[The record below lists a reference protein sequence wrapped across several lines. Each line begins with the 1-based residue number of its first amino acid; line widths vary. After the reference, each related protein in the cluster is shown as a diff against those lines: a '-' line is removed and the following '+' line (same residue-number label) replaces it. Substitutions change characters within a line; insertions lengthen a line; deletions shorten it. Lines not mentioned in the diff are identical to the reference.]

1 MLIPFTPIRTL
12 AKILLLLMA
21 PGGKTPVNVPVS
33 ITVPQ
38 QQQTITSRLMQL
50 GPVVTKY
57 EQGFL
62 LQFYLSSAAYR
73 ITNEQMDV
81 IMGGMNS
88 DEKYMIWNGRADPS
102 RALGAYIIQ
111 KGYLQQQSPGSSSS
125 SYGHDVSPPPSS
137 SLSNTGQG
145 LAQHFE
151 EDRRKWAPTLSEA
164 LQDNNISFG
173 VRIVP
178 GSRQANVRPLHGEPI
193 TMPPGTI
200 EKYKAQGDITS
211 LRAIRDQ
218 LRKEYKENHK
228 KWFRPKNYSDLCDQL
243 DLAENS
249 LIDLGHYEYP
259 QMQKVREMAKNGQ
272 MDQMRARR
280 KEVETLLGDNRC
292 FSGWRRNDEGGRK
305 VLLLEKRCLD
315 MAVNNELTKPFQAL
329 AVAEGPEVKAALLE
343 IYRRYHHGY
352 PDLHDSFVQNA
363 AFNIIEAAHALA
375 RRQHPNGDQ
384 VIAETQEAY
393 KRERDAELAP
403 ATQQAASSS
412 AASMS
417 QPTTTAAITT
427 ASTASSSTASHAQA
441 PATSEVPATGTSTS
455 SASSLM
461 PDTTSIILDLEQG
474 VAIDHMALDM
484 VSTGQT
490 RDQIPEVAV
499 SPEVFDSILS
509 DMNVDLMDIPVQD
522 QIIHSLEI
530 AQNVRELS
538 AHLSTLS
545 NQVFSRYNNLDLCDL
560 AVEALVNESI
570 QTIQTTDNL
579 NTMISHVVMVNH
591 VLSDLQDIVQQ
602 RPSLLARSPGIIA
615 RGVRTFALR
624 CNPAGQLVA
633 TIEFWVDTLHFVADV
648 TIGRL
653 YLKPEDYQARID
665 NFSDGLSKLSP
676 SKLAQLDAD
685 GWTQVL
691 AIISADLCWGR
702 IGLKGTIKYLQT
714 LDKLGKTTQEALVF
728 AEKLRQGVDVVL
740 AKNPITIFKNK
751 AVNRLANGID
761 EIKAP
766 VKEVINSA
774 RALLE
779 SEYAKLLAVL
789 EHEIAALKPI
799 FDGTRKGWGAFS
811 NKVIKI
817 NYEHILGMNPR
828 FNGTGGVTGIGG
840 FHHDMMNAIEKSGI
854 FEFTNKVVHASGF
867 YSARLLHNGN
877 FIKDIT
883 FFPSTWSRK
892 QVMNA
897 IFEAY
902 DNFKASGAKGVLKS
916 DGKWLIEGV
925 TKEGITIE
933 MYVTQ
938 NALITTAYPIL
949 K

>member
-1 MLIPFTPIRTL
+1 MLIPFTPVKTL

-33 ITVPQ
+33 ITAPQ
-38 QQQTITSRLMQL
+38 QQQTITSRLMEL

-62 LQFYLSSAAYR
+62 LQFYLSSTAYL
-73 ITNEQMDV
+73 ITNEQMDM
-81 IMGGMNS
+81 IMSGMNS
-88 DEKYMIWNGRADPS
+88 DEKCMIWSGRADPS

-111 KGYLQQQSPGSSSS
+111 KGYCVPQESPGSSSS
-125 SYGHDVSPPPSS
+125 SYSYGPEVSLPPSS
-137 SLSNTGQG
+137 SLSGLDQYYGQFR
-145 LAQHFE
+145 H
-151 EDRRKWAPTLSEA
+151 PTLSEGW
-164 LQDNNISFG
+164 QDFCKKHNFSVGF
-173 VRIVP
+173 RITS
-178 GSRQANVRPLHGEPI
+178 GLRQANVRPLHGEPI

-200 EKYKAQGDITS
+200 QQYKQQGDITS
-211 LRAIRDQ
+211 LRLIRDR
-218 LRKEYKENHK
+218 LLIDHS
-228 KWFRPKNYSDLCDQL
+228 KWLQSNYYDTKAKLIE
-243 DLAENS
+243 AEQS
-249 LIDLGHYEYP
+249 LIDLGHHDYP
-259 QMQKVREMAKNGQ
+259 QLQKMREIAKRGGMKELQ
-272 MDQMRARR
+272 ARYDMVCDLVFDRRIGSGMRR
-280 KEVETLLGDNRC
+280 KP
-292 FSGWRRNDEGGRK
+292 EGGSY
-305 VLLLEKRCLD
+305 LLSLEKYYLEQIK
-315 MAVNNELTKPFQAL
+315 NNPLVAPLQYL
-329 AVAEGPEVKAALLE
+329 AIGEGPEMRLALVDVYKKYYCEFSLDRTYWE
-343 IYRRYHHGY
+343 KRAG
-352 PDLHDSFVQNA
+352 
-363 AFNIIEAAHALA
+363 FNIIARAHELVLEKY
-375 RRQHPNGDQ
+375 PENGQ
-384 VIAETQEAY
+384 QIIAEAQEAY
-393 KRERDAELAP
+393 RRE
-403 ATQQAASSS
+403 QAAQSPPVAQESASSS
-412 AASMS
+412 ATPMN

-427 ASTASSSTASHAQA
+427 ATTASSSTASSTPQA
-441 PATSEVPATGTSTS
+441 PATSEAPATGANTS
-455 SASSLM
+455 SAPSFM
-461 PDTTSIILDLEQG
+461 PDTAPIILDLEQN
-474 VAIDHMALDM
+474 VAIDQRLLDM
-484 VSTGQT
+484 VSTDQT
-490 RDQIPEVAV
+490 RDQIPEGAV

-522 QIIHSLEI
+522 QILHSLEI

-545 NQVFSRYNNLDLCDL
+545 NQVCSRYNNLDFCDS

-570 QTIQTTDNL
+570 QIIQTTDNL

-653 YLKPEDYQARID
+653 YLTPENYQKRID

-691 AIISADLCWGR
+691 AIMSADWCWGR
-702 IGLKGTIKYLQT
+702 IGVKGAIKYLQT

-740 AKNPITIFKNK
+740 AKNPLIIFKNNAK
-751 AVNRLANGID
+751 IRLANGID

-779 SEYAKLLAVL
+779 SECAKLLAQL
-789 EHEIAALKPI
+789 EYEIAALKPI

-817 NYEHILGMNPR
+817 NYEHILGMSPR
-828 FNGTGGVTGIGG
+828 FNGKGSASGMGG
-840 FHHDMMNAIEKSGI
+840 FHHDFMGAIEQSGLI
-854 FEFTNKVVHASGF
+854 KFVNKVIDKTGV
-867 YSARLLHNGN
+867 YSATIIVNGTE
-877 FIKDIT
+877 IPGKT
-883 FFPSTWSRK
+883 FFPAIWSRK
-892 QVMNA
+892 QVMAA

-902 DNFKASGAKGVLKS
+902 DNFKKSGIEPVLRNDLKYKIR
-916 DGKWLIEGV
+916 GI
-925 TKEGITIE
+925 TKEGIEIE

-938 NALITTAYPIL
+938 NMLITSAYPIL
-949 K
+949 PS